1 MPKKFTGKKL
11 LVASGNSGKV
21 LEITKLL
28 EPFAIE
34 VLSAKDFNLTE
45 PEETGNSFI
54 ENAEIKARYYGTA
67 TNLPALADDSGLCIS
82 ALNGKPG
89 IHSARWAGG
98 EKNFDLAMK
107 RIESEIGNNQDKN
120 AYFACALSLY
130 WPDDK
135 HIESVEGT
143 ISGTLT
149 FPPRGNLGFGYDP
162 IFIADGYNQTFAEIA
177 PEEKHKISHRANAF
191 EKLLK
196 IVFSR

>member
-11 LVASGNSGKV
+11 LVASGNAGKV

-34 VLSAKDFNLTE
+34 VLSAKDFNLVE
-45 PEETGNSFI
+45 PPETGKTFI

-67 TNLPALADDSGLCIS
+67 TNLPALADDSGLCVA
-82 ALNGKPG
+82 ALHGKPG
-89 IHSARWAGG
+89 IHSARWAGAG
-98 EKNFDLAMK
+98 KDFDLAIR
-107 RIESEIGNNQDKN
+107 RIESEIGNNPDRN

-130 WPDDK
+130 WPDDG

-143 ISGTLT
+143 IHGSLT
-149 FPPRGNLGFGYDP
+149 FPPRGTLGFGYDP
-162 IFIADGYNQTFAEIA
+162 IFIATDYNKTFAEIS
-177 PEEKHKISHRANAF
+177 PEEKHKISHRAKAF

-196 IVFSR
+196 LVTGN